1 MEILQ
6 PLLIARPELLIE
18 FFFWGGCLWIGKVV
32 EHFWV
37 LPRNP
42 ELLKDVKLLGERLL
56 RLLIFGIQGPLCVGR
71 AFQTPLFEVRISAE
85 FTSCSLLV
93 QPILHKELVAKSAS
107 GRSTISREHFQV
119 KGFGWG
125 RGKAAVWLPFPL
137 AKMPHSVTLVRF
149 GWTAAQ
155 QPKAQMKRGNKHCY
169 FICMYLLVKLW
180 WLAMSMCELL
190 YFCMLLFKKDMNFS
204 FTRPAGSMFHSLSG
218 GWMHQLDF
226 YVAGGSGKRIETVP
240 VMA

>member
-1 MEILQ
+1 MWNCW
-6 PLLIARPELLIE
+6 AWR
-18 FFFWGGCLWIGKVV
+18 
-32 EHFWV
+32 
-37 LPRNP
+37 
-42 ELLKDVKLLGERLL
+42 LGFSP
-56 RLLIFGIQGPLCVGR
+56 FGIQGPLCVGR

-85 FTSCSLLV
+85 FTSCSQLE
-93 QPILHKELVAKSAS
+93 PILQKGACGKKCFRAIDHLPRTFS
-107 GRSTISREHFQV
+107 GERV
-119 KGFGWG
+119 WMG
-125 RGKAAVWLPFPL
+125 RGKAAVWLHFPL

-155 QPKAQMKRGNKHCY
+155 QPKAQMKSGNKHCY

-190 YFCMLLFKKDMNFS
+190 YFCMLLFKTDMNFS

-226 YVAGGSGKRIETVP
+226 YVSGGSGKSIETVP